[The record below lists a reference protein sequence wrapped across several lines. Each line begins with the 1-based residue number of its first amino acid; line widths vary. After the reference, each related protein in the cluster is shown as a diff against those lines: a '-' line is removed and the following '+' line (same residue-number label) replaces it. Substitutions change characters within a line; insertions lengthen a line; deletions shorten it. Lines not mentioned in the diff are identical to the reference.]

1 MRKLFT
7 LALLS
12 LISFSFGLNAWGQA
26 TVFSENIGTPTG
38 TTTIA
43 NYSTGTAP
51 ATFQNKGTLTYNNG
65 GAAVS
70 ADIRITSISSGY
82 TGASGNGNVFFT
94 TTSGSYGFSIE
105 SINVSNY
112 TNLSLQFGYRKES
125 ASAHATF
132 SFDYWDGAAWVT
144 VANTSAALFN
154 EAANASVGWYLSKAI
169 ALPAAAQI
177 NGLKIRWVKSGTL
190 SIRIDDIVLSGQVAS
205 PATTSISPTAVNAGS
220 PGITLT
226 VNGSNFVNG
235 STVTWNGSGRTTTFI
250 NANQLTAAIPASD
263 LTTAGS
269 AAIGVTN
276 PGPFT
281 SNTQTFTINPNSGP
295 IFSLTSSLA
304 DFGNVCINT
313 TAGPNSFTLDG
324 NSLDGSNSSTVTI
337 DALPGF
343 SYSLTSG
350 GTYTNTLSFTYT
362 GNSFTGQ
369 TIYAKFNPTAV
380 QSYNGDIL
388 ITGGGISNYPVP
400 AKGAG
405 VNSLPSV
412 TTGGN
417 TPLGSSAT
425 LNASITAA
433 GCNAVTAYGF
443 EYSTT
448 SGFADGTG
456 TPLASGNLSG
466 GNFSAQLTGLVA
478 NRRYY
483 YKAVVTTSGGTV
495 YGTQQAFNAPPI
507 PVIMSAQPSFTFT
520 ETFADIANWQNFFA
534 GGVGSEHFSQAPFG
548 AGIVPNPAIVV
559 TNTVFS
565 TGSSGG
571 VQRGTDQIAP
581 LTPTQS
587 IVLLSTGATDNTS
600 SSAFDFYM
608 DFTGVNAGTLSF
620 DYQSLNNSTGDR
632 NASLRVYAT
641 TDGTTFTEVTNV
653 LNFTN
658 NAPISGS
665 KTNIALPAFFNN
677 IATARLRFYFYNGT
691 GGTTGSRPKLS
702 IDNII
707 VTAVATTPC
716 SSPTA
721 PATSLVFGTV
731 TDVSVAGSFTASSPA
746 ADNYLIVASTSNS
759 LTSNPVNGQIYNVG
773 DNVGDGTVVAKGS
786 STSFTATGLSASTT
800 YYFFIFPMNAVCTG
814 GPLYY
819 TTTVLTDQATTLAG
833 LPPCTAPSSQP
844 TNLIIGTATTN
855 SVQGS
860 FTATTA
866 DEYLIVRST
875 SSTLSVNPVSGQGY
889 VAGDVLGN
897 GVVVQ
902 RSNTTAFIANGLTPN
917 TTFYFFVFSLNS
929 LNCVNGPTYNTTS
942 PLTGSGATQPLPPCT
957 TPSLQPSNLMLNAAN
972 TAIAGNFAPA
982 AGVDAY
988 LIVRSTSST
997 LSATPADNTDY
1008 ALGDNLGGGIV
1019 IGNSSN
1025 NSFMSTGLTPGAT
1038 YYYFIF
1044 SMSKNCSGG
1053 TKYLTTSPLTG
1064 NKATLNTTS
1073 YSYYFGTL
1081 HSHSDYSDGN
1091 QDNPGYTPTDDYN
1104 YAMTAQCMDFLG
1116 ISEHNHFSS
1125 PDNPG
1130 NKISTYH
1137 SGITQANNF
1146 TTAHP
1151 SFLALYGMEW
1161 GVISGGGHVVVYGN
1175 GMDNLFGWES
1185 GSGDWGPT
1193 NNYDVYVAKND
1204 YTGANGLFKI
1214 INNYAAQNTFG
1225 SLAHPNLTDYGN
1237 LANIAYNAAAD
1248 SAITA
1253 TAVESGPA
1261 SSSNT
1266 TYSNPAFSM
1275 GYLWYYQTLLAK
1287 GYHLGPVVD
1296 HDNHKTTFGK
1306 ATYSRTAIVSPSLS
1320 KADIIA
1326 AMRNMNFYA
1335 TQDCDTKVD
1344 FMINARMMGTVFT
1357 DRYAPVISVRLTD
1370 ATTNTA
1376 SAVIRLFYGTPG
1388 SGIMPVQVDSVIGSV
1403 YNFTDNTLVN
1413 GATGYYYIDITNGT
1427 SRVVTAPIWYT
1438 RNDNSGII
1446 LPVKLMSFT
1455 AFKAVNKVQVEWS
1468 TTQEINTK
1476 EFDVERSF
1484 DGVKFENIS
1493 TVTARGNTSNS
1504 SYYQLTDAR
1513 PNSGNNFYRLKVI
1526 DYNGYAEYSSVI
1538 KINFSKAFTISLS
1551 PNPVKNKL
1559 TITLANN
1566 REPLLMQIMDMNGKI
1581 VGSTILYNQTTTFPV
1596 TGLSKGL
1603 YLVKLKGLSETYTEK
1618 MIVE

>member
-1 MRKLFT
+1 MLHY
-7 LALLS
+7 
-12 LISFSFGLNAWGQA
+12 FSNAWSQ
-26 TVFSENIGTPTG
+26 TTIFSENIGTPTG

-51 ATFQNKGTLTYNNG
+51 ATFQNKGTLTYSNG
-65 GAAVS
+65 GAAIS
-70 ADIRITSISSGY
+70 ADIRITSVSSGY

-94 TTSGSYGFSIE
+94 TTTGSYGFSIE
-105 SINVSNY
+105 SINVPNY

-125 ASAHATF
+125 AASHATF
-132 SFDYWDGAAWVT
+132 SVDYWDGAAWVT

-154 EAANASVGWYLSKAI
+154 EAANATVGWYLSKAI
-169 ALPAAAQI
+169 ALPLAAQI

-190 SIRIDDIVLSGQVAS
+190 SIRVDDIVLSGQVAS
-205 PATTSISPTAVNAGS
+205 PVTTSISPTSANAGS

-235 STVTWNGSGRTTTFI
+235 STVTWNGSNRTTTFI
-250 NANQLTAAIPASD
+250 NGNQLTADIPASD
-263 LTTAGS
+263 LTSAGS
-269 AAIGVTN
+269 ATVGVTN
-276 PGPFT
+276 PGPLT

-295 IFSLTSSLA
+295 TFSLTSSLA
-304 DFGNVCINT
+304 DFGNVCINI

-324 NSLDGSNSSTVTI
+324 NNLDGSNSSTITI
-337 DALPGF
+337 AALPGF
-343 SYSLTSG
+343 SYSLTAG
-350 GTYTNTLSFTYT
+350 GTYTTTLNFTYT
-362 GNSFTGQ
+362 GSSFTGQ
-369 TIYAKFNPTAV
+369 IIYVQFTPTAV
-380 QSYNGDIL
+380 QSYNGDIV
-388 ITGGGISNYPVP
+388 INGGGVSNYPVP
-400 AKGAG
+400 ATGSG

-412 TTGGN
+412 TTGSN
-417 TPLGSSAT
+417 SPSGSSAV
-425 LNASITAA
+425 LNGSITAV
-433 GCNAVTAYGF
+433 GCNPITQYGF
-443 EYSTT
+443 LYSTA
-448 SGFADGTG
+448 SGFPNSGGTFLSS
-456 TPLASGNLSG
+456 TNLSG
-466 GNFSAQLTGLVA
+466 GNFSATLTGLVA

-483 YKAVVTTSGGTV
+483 YRAIAITGTDTAT
-495 YGTQQAFNAPPI
+495 GTQQAFNAPPV
-507 PVIMSAQPSFTFT
+507 PVVMSAQPSFTFT

-534 GGVGSEHFSQAPFG
+534 GGIGSEHFSQAPSG
-548 AGIVPNPAIVV
+548 TGTVPNPAIVT

-587 IVLLSTGATDNTS
+587 MVLLSTGATDNTS

-608 DFTGVNAGTLSF
+608 DFTGVNASTLSF

-658 NAPISGS
+658 NAPIGGS
-665 KTNIALPAFFNN
+665 KTNIALPASFNN
-677 IATARLRFYFYNGT
+677 SPTARLRFYFYNGT

-702 IDNII
+702 LDNITI
-707 VTAVATTPC
+707 TAVATTPC

-721 PATSLVFGTV
+721 PATSLVFGTIN
-731 TDVSVAGSFTASSPA
+731 DVSIAGSFTASSPA
-746 ADNYLIVASTSNS
+746 ADNYLVVASTSNS
-759 LTSNPVNGQIYNVG
+759 LTSNPVNGQIYNIG
-773 DNVGDGTVVAKGS
+773 DNVGDGTVVAKSS

-800 YYFFIFPMNAVCTG
+800 YYFFIFPLNAVCTG

-819 TTTVLTDQATTLAG
+819 TATVLTGQATTLAG
-833 LPPCTAPSSQP
+833 LPPCAAPPSQP
-844 TNLIIGTATTN
+844 TSLVIGTATTN
-855 SVQGS
+855 SIQGS

-866 DEYLIVRST
+866 DEYLVVRST
-875 SSTLSVNPVSGQGY
+875 SSTLSSNPVDGQGY

-902 RSNTTAFIANGLTPN
+902 RSNSTMFTASGLSPN
-917 TTFYFFVFSLNS
+917 TTYYFFVFSLNS
-929 LNCVNGPTYNTTS
+929 MNCVNGPAYNTTS
-942 PLTGSGATQPLPPCT
+942 PLTGSGTTQPLPPCT
-957 TPSLQPSNLMLNAAN
+957 TPSAQGYNLMLNAAN

-988 LIVRSTSST
+988 LVVRSTSST

-1008 ALGDNLGGGIV
+1008 VIGDNLGGGIV

-1025 NSFMSTGLTPGAT
+1025 NTFMSVGLTPGTT

-1053 TKYLTTSPLTG
+1053 TKYLTASPLTG
-1064 NKATLNTTS
+1064 SKATLNTTS

-1137 SGITQANNF
+1137 SGTTQANNF
-1146 TTAHP
+1146 NTAHP
-1151 SFLALYGMEW
+1151 NFLALYGMEW
-1161 GVISGGGHVVVYGN
+1161 GVISGGGHVLVYGN

-1193 NNYDVYVAKND
+1193 NNYDVYVPRND
-1204 YTGANGLFKI
+1204 YIGANGLFKT
-1214 INNYAAQNTFG
+1214 INNYVAQNTFG

-1237 LANIAYNAAAD
+1237 LTNIPYNALAD

-1253 TAVESGPA
+1253 TAVESGPS

-1287 GYHLGPVVD
+1287 GYHLAPTID
-1296 HDNHKTTFGK
+1296 HDNHNTTFGK
-1306 ATYSRTAIVSPSLS
+1306 TTYSRTAVISPSLS
-1320 KADIIA
+1320 KADMIA
-1326 AMRNMNFYA
+1326 AIRNMNVYA

-1344 FMINARMMGTVFT
+1344 FMINARMMGGVFT
-1357 DRYAPVISVRLTD
+1357 DRYAPVISVQLTD
-1370 ATTNTA
+1370 ATTSTA
-1376 SAVIRLFYGTPG
+1376 GAVIRLFYGQPG
-1388 SGIMPVQVDSVIGSV
+1388 SGIMPMQVDSVIGSV
-1403 YNFTDNTLVN
+1403 YNFTDNTLAN

-1427 SRVVTAPIWYT
+1427 SRIVTAPIWYT
-1438 RNDNSGII
+1438 RNDNNGIV
-1446 LPVKLMSFT
+1446 LPVKLLSFT
-1455 AFKAVNKVQVEWS
+1455 ATKTVNQVQVEWS
-1468 TTQEINTK
+1468 TAQEINTK
-1476 EFDVERSF
+1476 EFVVERST
-1484 DGVKFENIS
+1484 DGVRFQPIG
-1493 TVTARGNTSNS
+1493 TVAAKGGNGSNNYS
-1504 SYYQLTDAR
+1504 LTDVQ
-1513 PNSGNNFYRLKVI
+1513 PVTGVNYYRLKSI
-1526 DYNGYAEYSSVI
+1526 DRDAKFEISKVVKVSFDKSVFVSI
-1538 KINFSKAFTISLS
+1538 S
-1551 PNPVKNKL
+1551 PNPSTDKLIVRLFSANETASLHVIDASGKVVKAVTL
-1559 TITLANN
+1559 TGGQN
-1566 REPLLMQIMDMNGKI
+1566 I
-1581 VGSTILYNQTTTFPV
+1581 VPV
-1596 TGLSKGL
+1596 SELSKGL
-1603 YLVKLKGLSETYTEK
+1603 YLVQVHSPSGSYTEK
-1618 MIVE
+1618 IIIK